1 MNLASRVILG
11 TAAVMSFAMLAGALL
26 VHLILRAYLSPF
38 ASHFASMRSSL
49 GWGPDLDTIY
59 GLVDQ
64 TLAVA
69 FGIAI
74 LLGVLIGLLV
84 GRELSRSVLVI
95 GHGLA
100 RFARGSFDQPI
111 PPVGP
116 PELTRV
122 AQNANEMAR
131 ALERAQRAER
141 ELAAGVA
148 HDLAH
153 PLTAMRGTLEALRD
167 GLIAPGDAGMT
178 ARLLTDVGTMGE
190 TLEDLRDVAAAE
202 AGRLRLEFRDVDVG
216 EVVTRIATSY
226 ADLAARKGIVL
237 DPGSAESIVARTDE
251 RRLTRIVTNLLI
263 NALQATPPDGRVA
276 VRVCRR
282 PASIAVAVE
291 DGAGS
296 GAGTAIRSALAGNGS
311 GLGLRV
317 VAVLGQALGAQLAV
331 EDAALGAVVEL
342 RLPH

>member
-1 MNLASRVILG
+1 MNLASRVVLG
-11 TAAVMSFAMLAGALL
+11 TAAVTSCAMLVGAVL

-38 ASHFASMRSSL
+38 ASHFASMRSVL

-69 FGIAI
+69 FGVAI

-100 RFARGSFDQPI
+100 QFARGSFDHAI

-122 AQNANEMAR
+122 AQSANEMAR

-141 ELAAGVA
+141 ELVAGVA

-167 GLIAPGDAGMT
+167 GLIAPSDAGMT

-202 AGRLRLEFRDVDVG
+202 AGRLHLEFREVDVG
-216 EVVTRIATSY
+216 ETVTRIASSY
-226 ADLAARKGIVL
+226 SDLAARKGIVL

-251 RRLTRIVTNLLI
+251 RRVTRIVTNLLI
-263 NALQATPPDGRVA
+263 NALQATPPEGRVA
-276 VRVCRR
+276 VRVYRR
-282 PASIAVAVE
+282 LAAVAFNVE
-291 DGAGS
+291 DGAGP
-296 GAGTAIRSALAGNGS
+296 GAGEAIRSALAGNGS

-317 VAVLGQALGAQLAV
+317 VAVLAHALGAELGVQ
-331 EDAALGAVVEL
+331 DTALGAVVEL
-342 RLPH
+342 QLPH

>member
-1 MNLASRVILG
+1 MSLAGRVILG
-11 TAAVMSFAMLAGALL
+11 TAAVTSCAMLIGAVL

-38 ASHFASMRSSL
+38 ASHFASMRSVL
-49 GWGPDLDTIY
+49 GWGPDLVTIY

-95 GHGLA
+95 DHGLA
-100 RFARGSFDQPI
+100 QFARGSFDRPI

-116 PELTRV
+116 PELARV
-122 AQNANEMAR
+122 ARSANDMAR
-131 ALERAQRAER
+131 ALEHAQRAER
-141 ELAAGVA
+141 ELVAGVA

-153 PLTAMRGTLEALRD
+153 PLTAMQGTLEALRD
-167 GLIAPGDAGMT
+167 GLIAPSDTGVT
-178 ARLLTDVGTMGE
+178 ARLLTDVGTMGK

-216 EVVTRIATSY
+216 ELVTQIATSY

-237 DPGSAESIVARTDE
+237 DAGSPESIVARTDE
-251 RRLTRIVTNLLI
+251 RRLGRIVANLVT
-263 NALQATPPDGRVA
+263 NALQATPPEGRVA
-276 VRVCRR
+276 VRVYRR
-282 PASIAVAVE
+282 LTAVAFSVE

-296 GAGTAIRSALAGNGS
+296 GAREAIRSALAGNSS

-317 VAVLGQALGAQLAV
+317 VAVLSQALSAELAV
-331 EDAALGAVVEL
+331 EDGAAGAVVEL
-342 RLPH
+342 QLPH

>member
-11 TAAVMSFAMLAGALL
+11 TAAVTSFAMLVGALL

-38 ASHFASMRSSL
+38 ASHFASMRSTL

-131 ALERAQRAER
+131 ALDGRS
-141 ELAAGVA
+141 V
-148 HDLAH
+148 
-153 PLTAMRGTLEALRD
+153 PSTSSSPALR
-167 GLIAPGDAGMT
+167 T
-178 ARLLTDVGTMGE
+178 TWR
-190 TLEDLRDVAAAE
+190 
-202 AGRLRLEFRDVDVG
+202 
-216 EVVTRIATSY
+216 
-226 ADLAARKGIVL
+226 
-237 DPGSAESIVARTDE
+237 
-251 RRLTRIVTNLLI
+251 
-263 NALQATPPDGRVA
+263 
-276 VRVCRR
+276 
-282 PASIAVAVE
+282 
-291 DGAGS
+291 
-296 GAGTAIRSALAGNGS
+296 IRSRQCGGRS
-311 GLGLRV
+311 
-317 VAVLGQALGAQLAV
+317 
-331 EDAALGAVVEL
+331 
-342 RLPH
+342 RLSATA